1 MIKNKII
8 LTCLA
13 LGFQT
18 NSWAFPNGCE
28 VSGFAFQQNHL
39 VLNDQDKQTLFLIEN
54 TGQNAIEFE
63 HIETQAE
70 SFMTPKLESKIA
82 PSQWSAFSS
91 DISNFYFK
99 CTTTQDDGS
108 KRQVNCQD
116 VLSVCQYPRAQFP
129 LSNKGSYWVSTNKEL
144 SQVIKEAAAKGIY
157 LKW

>member
-13 LGFQT
+13 LGLQT
-18 NSWAFPNGCE
+18 NSWAFPKGCE

-39 VLNDQDKQTLFLIEN
+39 VLNDQNNQTLFLIEN
-54 TGQNAIEFE
+54 TGQHPIEFE

-99 CTTTQDDGS
+99 CITTQDDGS
-108 KRQVNCQD
+108 KRQVNCQE